1 MAMLAGVGIAVP
13 VDRELPYNEL
23 ENLVKRSKSAAI
35 IYSPKKVEDIK
46 EN

>member
-23 ENLVKRSKSAAI
+23 ENLVKKIKISGDNIFSKKSRG
-35 IYSPKKVEDIK
+35 YK